1 MSGFLGCVSAQADPA
16 RHLVGL
22 VEQQLGCRLADMSH
36 GCTYVGQRRGWAR
49 ISSTQ
54 NLEHGDLLLA
64 IRISMQLGPGFVSSA
79 AG

>member
-1 MSGFLGCVSAQADPA
+1 MSGFSGSVSAQADPA

-22 VEQQLGCRLADMSH
+22 VEQQLGCRLADMSR
-36 GCTYVGQRRGWAR
+36 GCTHDGQRHGWAC

-54 NLEHGDLLLA
+54 NLEDGDLLLDY
-64 IRISMQLGPGFVSSA
+64 SMQLGAGFVGSA